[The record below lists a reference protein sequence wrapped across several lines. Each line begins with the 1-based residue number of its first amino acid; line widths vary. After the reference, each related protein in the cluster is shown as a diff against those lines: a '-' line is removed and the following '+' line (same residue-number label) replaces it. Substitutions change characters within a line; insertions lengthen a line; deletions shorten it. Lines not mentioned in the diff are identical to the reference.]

1 MVVECMDE
9 KVQSLVQSAF
19 FLSPHNHTQ
28 FSKWQL
34 VTRWLEPP
42 SLVGIHLAVVGF
54 QQSLRT
60 YLLIVVVEL
69 GI

>member
-9 KVQSLVQSAF
+9 EVQSLVQSAF
-19 FLSPHNHTQ
+19 FLSLYNHTQ
-28 FSKWQL
+28 SFKWQL
-34 VTRWLEPP
+34 LTRWLESL

-69 GI
+69 RI